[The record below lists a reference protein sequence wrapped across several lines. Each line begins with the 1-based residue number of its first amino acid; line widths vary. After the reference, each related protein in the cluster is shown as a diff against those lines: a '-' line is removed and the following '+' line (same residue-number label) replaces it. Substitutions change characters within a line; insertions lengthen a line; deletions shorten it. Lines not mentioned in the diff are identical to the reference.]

1 MNLLRRLRP
10 EMPIWKIIEMNSI
23 IRISCV
29 SLVGFLGF
37 FPLASVASAQDSEN
51 IKVRLPIILEG
62 DLKTELRARVEGYV
76 ATVHG
81 DIGERVMKG
90 KVLVTLDAPELEAT
104 VLRRQRML
112 QQAQAK
118 LSVSEGMIEIAKAKL
133 SQAQSARQEQQALL
147 NLKMSVRDRYRALVD
162 GGAVQRE
169 MLDEAVFAVSAVTAA
184 IAKVDADIAA
194 AQADVGAAVNE
205 AEYAR
210 SGIEVAKA
218 ELSHASAQD
227 QLRQIKAPFD
237 GIITER
243 SVDPG
248 QLVSPGNVNGK
259 PLLVIEHVDVMR
271 GVLTVPA
278 DDAAMV
284 QIGDPV
290 KLIGFPEAGKITAPG
305 GGPLEVSRISQTLDT
320 TTRTMRVEIDLQNT
334 FDEKTGRYQFLSGQY
349 GSASVTASEEN

>member
-1 MNLLRRLRP
+1 
-10 EMPIWKIIEMNSI
+10 MNSI

-29 SLVGFLGF
+29 TLVHLVWF
-37 FPLASVASAQDSEN
+37 FPLVSVAPAQDSGN
-51 IKVRLPIILEG
+51 VKVRLPIILEG
-62 DLKTELRARVEGYV
+62 DLKTELRARIEGYV

-81 DIGERVMKG
+81 DIGERVTKG

-133 SQAQSARQEQQALL
+133 SQAQAAKQEQQALL
-147 NLKMSVRDRYRALVD
+147 SLKISVRDRYEALVN
-162 GGAVQRE
+162 GGAVQKE

-205 AEYAR
+205 AEYSQ

-218 ELSHASAQD
+218 ELGHATAQD
-227 QLRQIKAPFD
+227 QFRQINAPFD

-248 QLVSPGNVNGK
+248 QLVSPGNVNEK

-278 DDAAMV
+278 TDAAMV
-284 QIGDPV
+284 QIGDPC
-290 KLIGFPEAGKITAPG
+290 KAGR
-305 GGPLEVSRISQTLDT
+305 VSRDGQSNCSRRRSAESQSN
-320 TTRTMRVEIDLQNT
+320 QSNP
-334 FDEKTGRYQFLSGQY
+334 
-349 GSASVTASEEN
+349 

>member
-1 MNLLRRLRP
+1 
-10 EMPIWKIIEMNSI
+10 MNSI
-23 IRISCV
+23 LRISFGT
-29 SLVGFLGF
+29 LVNLLWF
-37 FPLASVASAQDSEN
+37 FPLASVATAQESE
-51 IKVRLPIILEG
+51 KVKVQLPIILEG

-76 ATVHG
+76 ADVHG

-112 QQAQAK
+112 QQAEAK
-118 LSVSEGMIEIAKAKL
+118 LSVSEGMVEIAKAKL

-147 NLKMSVRDRYRALVD
+147 NLKVSVRDRYHALVD

-205 AEYAR
+205 VEYAQ

-218 ELSHASAQD
+218 ELSHALAQD

-259 PLLVIEHVDVMR
+259 PLLVIEHVEVMR
-271 GVLTVPA
+271 GILTVPA
-278 DDAAMV
+278 ADAAVV

-290 KLIGFPEAGKITAPG
+290 QLIGFPETGKVTGPG
-305 GGPLEVSRISQTLDT
+305 GEPLKVSRISQTLDM

-349 GSASVTASEEN
+349 GAASVTTREED

>member
-1 MNLLRRLRP
+1 MNLLRHLRP
-10 EMPIWKIIEMNSI
+10 EMHIWKNIEMKSI

-29 SLVGFLGF
+29 TLVSLLWYC
-37 FPLASVASAQDSEN
+37 PPESVVMAQEAEN

-62 DLKTELRARVEGYV
+62 DLKTELRARIEAYV

-90 KVLVTLDAPELEAT
+90 KVLVTLDAPELGAT

-118 LSVSEGMIEIAKAKL
+118 LSVSEGMIEIANAKL
-133 SQAQSARQEQQALL
+133 SQVQAARQEQQALL
-147 NLKMSVRDRYRALVD
+147 KLKMSVRDRYSALVD

-184 IAKVDADIAA
+184 IAKVDADIVA
-194 AQADVGAAVNE
+194 AQADIGAAVNE
-205 AEYAR
+205 AEYAK
-210 SGIEVAKA
+210 SGVDVAKA
-218 ELSHASAQD
+218 ELRHATVQD

-243 SVDPG
+243 NVDPG
-248 QLVSPGNVNGK
+248 QLVSPTNRDGK
-259 PLLVIEHVDVMR
+259 PLLVIEHVNVMR

-278 DDAAMV
+278 DDAEMV
-284 QIGDPV
+284 QVGDPV
-290 KLIGFPEAGKITAPG
+290 KLIGFSEAGKVTAPG
-305 GGPLEVSRISQTLDT
+305 GGPLKVSRVSQTLDM

-334 FDEKTGRYQFLSGQY
+334 FDEKMGRYQFLSGQY
-349 GSASVTASEEN
+349 GSASIIKREDN